1 MKASE
6 LKEYLSGNHERI
18 SKVMEALGIHRI
30 WETGDELRGAPPES
44 DNHTAISVNVDTLFC
59 SYYKSGEAFRG
70 DIISLA
76 ELLRKESFKESIR
89 FIGNLFG
96 LSTSG
101 FRKSNKV
108 DPLQRFR
115 DISKR
120 SKPVTDLDEVEV
132 AKFGME
138 PLRDFVMVPHVSLLY
153 EGITPQTSEV
163 FKVGYDPKMDRII
176 FPHFSYDDAGS
187 IVGITG
193 RTTRS
198 AHEIE
203 QFKIPKYWNYI
214 KGYKKIYNIYGFSH
228 SIKYVEENG
237 MFVIFEAEKSV
248 LKNWSQTR
256 NRGFSGAVGGHEIAP
271 TQAQIIMKHLPSDI
285 EVVIAFDKDVME
297 MKDDDGNDTGEQFL
311 INQAKK
317 FSKYR
322 KVSYVFD
329 DKNLLDAN
337 SSPIDHGYKV
347 WMKLL
352 SERRYVE

>member
-6 LKEYLSGNHERI
+6 LKEYLSGNYERI
-18 SKVMEALGIHRI
+18 TKVMESLGIHRI

-44 DNHTAISVNVDTLFC
+44 DNHTSISVNTETLYC
-59 SYYKSGEAFRG
+59 SYYKSGETFRG
-70 DIISLA
+70 DIISLS
-76 ELLRKESFKESIR
+76 ELLRGESFAESMR

-101 FRKSNKV
+101 FKKDNRI
-108 DPLQRFR
+108 DPLQKFK
-115 DISKR
+115 DIRKKSR
-120 SKPVTDLDEVEV
+120 PVTDLSEVEI

-138 PLRDFVMVPHVSLLY
+138 PLRDFVMLPHVNLLY
-153 EGITPQTSEV
+153 EGITPQTAEIFSI
-163 FKVGYDPKMDRII
+163 GYDPKLDRII
-176 FPHFSYDDAGS
+176 FPHFSYDDRNA

-198 AHEIE
+198 SHEIE

-214 KGYKKIYNIYGFSH
+214 KGYKKMYNIYGFSH
-228 SIKYVEENG
+228 SIQYVKEHG
-237 MFVIFEAEKSV
+237 IFVIFEAEKSV
-248 LKNWSQTR
+248 HKNWSQTR

-271 TQAQIIMKHLPSDI
+271 TQAQIILKHLPPDI

-297 MKDDDGNDTGEQFL
+297 MTDDKGEKIGEKFL
-311 INQAKK
+311 IDQASK
-317 FSKYR
+317 FSKFR
-322 KVSYVFD
+322 KTSYVFD
-329 DKNLLDAN
+329 DKGLLDAF

-347 WMKLL
+347 WMQLL